1 MPLPGAQLSC
11 SAHLRPFRQTAGG
24 CCVLGMVHRAGYL
37 WEVTCSLLAS
47 VSSSGK
53 GSHGHLSSCG
63 CVGAWGRAGAWGPQ
77 PSRAEFGACIPACP
91 STLLPS
97 LMSRESED
105 RLVNV
110 CCPQH
115 PPPRSAPG
123 TLVLG
128 GVGIAKAHS
137 GHTCP
142 PPPSLQRETV
152 GIGGGAVSAV
162 TSRRLGANSS
172 FLAGP

>member
-1 MPLPGAQLSC
+1 MNILLFKGCLITENPEVRCSSDLCDLFHFLVPCLHLTPCQPLLEADVWL
-11 SAHLRPFRQTAGG
+11 AVIWLTAGP
-24 CCVLGMVHRAGYL
+24 
-37 WEVTCSLLAS
+37 
-47 VSSSGK
+47 SGS
-53 GSHGHLSSCG
+53 GGQQ
-63 CVGAWGRAGAWGPQ
+63 VAWGPQ

-91 STLLPS
+91 STPVPS

-115 PPPRSAPG
+115 PPPCSAPG

-142 PPPSLQRETV
+142 PPTSLQRETV
-152 GIGGGAVSAV
+152 GIGGGGGASAV